1 VDRSSI
7 GASLGIVTFPV
18 ERGKVREFAAAIM
31 DDNPAYQDEK
41 GAPIPP
47 TFTMTQQLWPTTF
60 DGAPPDLSLDFS
72 MVLHGEQEF
81 EYLAPVNAGDVLTGE
96 TKIADVYTKEGKR
109 GGTLT
114 FVILET
120 RYANQDGREVIVA
133 RNTIIETS
141 QAATGGG

>member
-1 VDRSSI
+1 MDKSSI
-7 GASLGIVTFPV
+7 GASLGTVTFPV

-31 DDNPAYQDEK
+31 DDNPAYQDDK

-60 DGAPPDLSLDFS
+60 DGAAPDLSLDFS
-72 MVLHGEQEF
+72 LVLHGEQEF
-81 EYLAPVNAGDVLTGE
+81 EYLAPVHAGDVLTGE

-114 FVILET
+114 FVVLET
-120 RYANQDGREVIVA
+120 KFTNQDDRDVVIA
-133 RNTIIETS
+133 RNVLIETS